1 MSQIKIT
8 EGALQGI
15 QRCQSFLESRNTLAS
30 QRAAHEIAKYIQLL
44 KETPEMG
51 RPLSDHL
58 RELIIPFGDSGYAV
72 LYRYEAMTDICHIL
86 SFKHQKE
93 AGY

>member
-8 EGALQGI
+8 EVALQGI

-30 QRAAHEIAKYIQLL
+30 QRAANEIAKYIQLL
-44 KETPEMG
+44 KETPEIG

-72 LYRYEAMTDICHIL
+72 LYRYEAVTDICHVL
-86 SFKHQKE
+86 AFKHQKE
-93 AGY
+93 VGY

>member
-8 EGALQGI
+8 EVAVQGI
-15 QRCQSFLESRNTLAS
+15 QRCQAFLESRNTLAS
-30 QRAAHEIAKYIQLL
+30 QRAANEIAKYIRLL
-44 KETPEMG
+44 EETPESG

-72 LYRYEAMTDICHIL
+72 LCRYEAVTDICHIL

>member
-8 EGALQGI
+8 EVALQGI
-15 QRCQSFLESRNTLAS
+15 QRCQFFLESRNTLAS
-30 QRAAHEIAKYIQLL
+30 QRVANEIAKYVQLL

-51 RPLSDHL
+51 RPLSDNL

-72 LYRYEAMTDICHIL
+72 LYRYEAVTDICHVL
-86 SFKHQKE
+86 AFKHQKE